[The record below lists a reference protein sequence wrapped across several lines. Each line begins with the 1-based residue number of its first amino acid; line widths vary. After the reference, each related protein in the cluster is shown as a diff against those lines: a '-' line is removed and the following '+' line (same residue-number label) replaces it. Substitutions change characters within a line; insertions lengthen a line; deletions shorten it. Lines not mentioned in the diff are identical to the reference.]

1 MSFKHQYCL
10 LTLLV
15 AGLPALA
22 TDGYFAMGYG
32 TASKG
37 MGGAGAALPLDS
49 LSAASNPAAL
59 AFVENQFDLGLSW
72 FNPNRDF
79 EVKGNPSGFP
89 GTFGLAPGKVK
100 SGSTSFLVPSLGMN
114 WHLTEQSAFGVA
126 IYGNGGMNT
135 DYSASVFG
143 GGATGVNLSQ
153 LFIAPTYSYKLTNQ
167 HSVGVSAVLAYQQFK
182 AKGLSVFGAMGFSA
196 DAANLSDRGTD
207 SSTGFGLRV
216 GYLGQFSP
224 LFSLGAS
231 YQTRTRMGELKK
243 YAGLFA
249 EQGGFDIPSNYT
261 VGVAVH
267 PSEALTFAVD
277 VEKINY
283 SEVKSIANPMMPN
296 IMNAQLGNA
305 GGAGFGWR
313 DTTVYKLGVQWQA
326 TQNLTLRAGYN
337 KCDQPIP
344 ESEVLFNILAPGV
357 VEQHLTVGA
366 TQVLNANSALSF
378 SLMRAFSKSI
388 TGPNPLEAPGA
399 QTITLRM
406 DQWDFELG
414 YSHKF

>member
-1 MSFKHQYCL
+1 MSLKRPFCL
-10 LTLLV
+10 LAILA
-15 AGLPALA
+15 AGLPMLA
-22 TDGYFAMGYG
+22 TDGYFSMGYG

-37 MGGAGAALPLDS
+37 MGGIGVALPLDS
-49 LSAASNPAAL
+49 LSAAANPASL
-59 AFVENQFDLGLSW
+59 VFLGSQFDLGLAL
-72 FNPNRDF
+72 FRPNRDF

-89 GTFGLAPGKVK
+89 GTFGLAPGKIE
-100 SGSTSFLVPSLGMN
+100 SGSKSFLVPSLGAN
-114 WHLTEQSAFGVA
+114 WKLSDKSAFGVA

-143 GGATGVNLSQ
+143 GGSTGVNLSQ
-153 LFIAPTYSYKLTNQ
+153 LFIAPTYSYKLAEL
-167 HSVGVSAVLAYQQFK
+167 HSVGISAVLAYQQFE
-182 AKGLSVFGAMGFSA
+182 AKGLGVFGAMGFSA
-196 DAANLSDRGTD
+196 DPSNLSNRGTD
-207 SSTGFGLRV
+207 SSTGYGLRV

-261 VGVAVH
+261 AGVAFH
-267 PSEALTFAVD
+267 PSESLTFALD

-283 SEVKSIANPMMPN
+283 SEVKSIANPLKPN
-296 IMNAQLGNA
+296 LMTAKLGNA

-326 TQNLTLRAGYN
+326 GRDLTLRAGYN
-337 KCDQPIP
+337 KCKQPIP
-344 ESEVLFNILAPGV
+344 DSEVLFNILAPGV
-357 VEQHLTVGA
+357 VEEHVTVGA
-366 TQVLNANSALSF
+366 TQAINPNSSASF

-388 TGPNPLEAPGA
+388 TGSNPLEAPGA

-406 DQWDFELG
+406 DQWDFEIG
-414 YSHKF
+414 YSYRF